1 MFRMATF
8 RPAAAPSLVRDLIGL
23 HVVLGD
29 IECLLLLL
37 TYSSDL
43 RDELFYFSL

>member
-1 MFRMATF
+1 MLQMGRF
-8 RPAAAPSLVRDLIGL
+8 RPAGLPSLVRDLIGL

-37 TYSSDL
+37 TYSSDF
-43 RDELFYFSL
+43 RDEIFYFSL

>member
-1 MFRMATF
+1 MFQMATS
-8 RPAAAPSLVRDLIGL
+8 RPAAAAPLVRDLIGL

-29 IECLLLLL
+29 IEYLLLLL

-43 RDELFYFSL
+43 REEIFYFSP